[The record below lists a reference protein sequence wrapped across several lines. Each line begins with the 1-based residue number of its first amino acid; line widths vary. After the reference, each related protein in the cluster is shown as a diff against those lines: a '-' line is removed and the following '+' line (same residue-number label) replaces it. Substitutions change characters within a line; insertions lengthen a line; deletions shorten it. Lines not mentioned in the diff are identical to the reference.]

1 MTKKPDTPWCGLETT
16 KRSFSPSK
24 CSGSTAASGEMESF
38 RTSEVVSGKNIGTS
52 LTETRSRWCDRD
64 PLLAAYT
71 AVVLNDGDCSYFL
84 LGWEL
89 WFTVVTGIPM
99 VRK

>member
-1 MTKKPDTPWCGLETT
+1 M
-16 KRSFSPSK
+16 
-24 CSGSTAASGEMESF
+24 
-38 RTSEVVSGKNIGTS
+38 S

-64 PLLAAYT
+64 PLLAAYP

-84 LGWEL
+84 LGWEI
-89 WFTVVTGIPM
+89 WFTVVAGIPM

>member
-1 MTKKPDTPWCGLETT
+1 MDWKQQNEASVPVSAVVRQLRRARWRASEPAKSLADKILGR
-16 KRSFSPSK
+16 RSGVTD
-24 CSGSTAASGEMESF
+24 C
-38 RTSEVVSGKNIGTS
+38 
-52 LTETRSRWCDRD
+52 ETRSRWCDRD

-89 WFTVVTGIPM
+89 WFTVVAGIPM